1 MLGYASTFNQAFTAL
16 PESLLP
22 ACTEPQSQPSVSADS
37 CLGSFPERSHNLE
50 YVHSSTY
57 TCFTST
63 FTEYVESSSSPLQM
77 SYFPAFPIKVW
88 VNVLLVPPVVSCLR

>member
-1 MLGYASTFNQAFTAL
+1 MLGDASTFDQAFTAL

-22 ACTEPQSQPSVSADS
+22 ACPEPPSQRSVSAHS
-37 CLGSFPERSHNLE
+37 CLGSFPERSHNPE
-50 YVHSSTY
+50 YVRSPACTWL
-57 TCFTST
+57 TPT
-63 FTEYVESSSSPLQM
+63 FTEYVGSSASPLPM